1 LHACRSSNQDVL
13 TTGTAVAMPLLNEI
27 IRRVDT
33 DDVLARQDCGS
44 GHRWAHLDAARFRNP
59 VSASDAL

>member
-1 LHACRSSNQDVL
+1 
-13 TTGTAVAMPLLNEI
+13 MPLLNEI

-44 GHRWAHLDAARFRNP
+44 GHGWAYLDAVRFRNP
-59 VSASDAL
+59 VPASDAL